1 MQLPVDHKWVFVSN
15 SYGMMVKRS
24 HRNHS
29 RCSILRPHVGVIWTY
44 LVEPQFP
51 HCIWPKLTIVP
62 MNQPSTNHQPTTDRI
77 SLPWKTAALSL
88 QHQRWWP
95 VWDHKSSLSTV
106 HPMIC
111 DNWGIQQPNQQSQH
125 VQMDGHLYIYIYI
138 FMLLGLWMTDINW
151 TNMEQY

>member
-62 MNQPSTNHQPTTDRI
+62 MNQPSTNHRPDFPAVKNRCSFASAPKVVTRVGSQIEPLNSSSNDLRQLGHSTTESTI
-77 SLPWKTAALSL
+77 STCSNGWTS
-88 QHQRWWP
+88 
-95 VWDHKSSLSTV
+95 
-106 HPMIC
+106 
-111 DNWGIQQPNQQSQH
+111 
-125 VQMDGHLYIYIYI
+125 IYIYI
-138 FMLLGLWMTDINW
+138 HIHVIGTLND
-151 TNMEQY
+151 